1 MKLFFHTMTCILAV
15 ICLTASI
22 ANAQVF
28 TDGDIVHMRD
38 NFGTL
43 TDANLVPIP
52 NMVNSLTLSG
62 DMPFELFFRVTIK
75 DGVKSDTVIDVTR
88 FEPDS
93 ADDYTLSFAY
103 QNGANWS
110 DLQTTTTDKYE
121 RISYKTLKDIATA
134 QSAST
139 VEVRVRFSI
148 VPGSRFQL
156 QIGRGTAASP
166 GLNQLYFDCH
176 PGYYQPSIF
185 DVTDDDL
192 INNSD
197 IAAVSQA
204 MRNSSLTGDV
214 SEDGK
219 INYVDF
225 DLVSFAVA
233 QGMIATNRAPI
244 VVNTLSDV
252 SLKIPNLLGISVAG
266 NFYDPDGDTM
276 TFTATSADTSKATVD
291 VAGGTLNVTSKW
303 VGTTDVTVTASD
315 GSLSVS
321 QSFTLTILPRENNQ
335 APTVSSTTPV
345 LNVEPDSS
353 IDVDLSTYFSDPDGD
368 PMTYTASSD
377 DTAKATV
384 STSGST
390 MTITAG
396 ALGRTEV
403 TVTATDNSNAT
414 GTHAFAILI
423 KYADPPLGADAI
435 PGLSSEEQLLL
446 DALLMY
452 DTVIFNEL
460 HNGADNTNDWLELRN
475 VSGTDLL
482 LDDWKLTIQTGSSM
496 AVIPFPTGTVIP
508 PGEVLL
514 LTNTEMATTAGT
526 PVSTVVSEVFVLPQ
540 TDFALTLRSPTVF
553 GDIAGNYLEGEAERP
568 ETVPALTVD
577 TVWER
582 VEPIS
587 FGYRTEAWMEST
599 SADGLGTP
607 GYHTHHP
614 SSTDLNNDGTVNILD
629 LVLVAGQIGQS
640 ATGNPADV
648 NSDGVIN
655 TADLL
660 LVAEAF

>member
-1 MKLFFHTMTCILAV
+1 M
-15 ICLTASI
+15 LTLLTVSL

-28 TDGDIVHMRD
+28 TDGDIVHLRG

-93 ADDYTLSFAY
+93 ADAYTLSFAY

-110 DLQTTTTDKYE
+110 DLQTTTTEKYE

-176 PGYYQPSIF
+176 PGYYQPSVF

-192 INNSD
+192 INSD
-197 IAAVSQA
+197 DISAVSQA
-204 MRNSSLTGDV
+204 RTNNSLTGDV

-303 VGTTDVTVTASD
+303 VGTTEITVTASD

-353 IDVDLSTYFSDPDGD
+353 IAVDLSTYFSDPDGD

-460 HNGADNTNDWLELRN
+460 HNGSDNTNDWLELRN
-475 VSGTDLL
+475 VSGTDLR
-482 LDDWKLTIQTGSSM
+482 LDDWELTLQTGSGM
-496 AVIPFPTGTVIP
+496 AVLPFPTGTVIP
-508 PGEVLL
+508 TGEVLL
-514 LTNTEMATTAGT
+514 ITNTEMATTADT

-553 GDIAGNYLEGEAERP
+553 GDIAGNYLEGVAERP
-568 ETVPALTVD
+568 ETVPALTIG

-587 FGYRTEAWMEST
+587 FGYRAEAWTEST
-599 SADGLGTP
+599 SADRLGTP
-607 GYHTHHP
+607 GYHTHYA

-629 LVLVAGQIGQS
+629 LVLVAGQIGQP
-640 ATGNPADV
+640 AIGNRADV
-648 NSDGVIN
+648 NSDGVID

>member
-1 MKLFFHTMTCILAV
+1 MTCILAV
-15 ICLTASI
+15 MCLTASI

-28 TDGDIVHMRD
+28 TDGDIVHLRD

-43 TDANLVPIP
+43 TDVNLVPIP

-93 ADDYTLSFAY
+93 ADAYTLSFAY

-110 DLQTTTTDKYE
+110 DLQTTTTERFE
-121 RISYKTLKDIATA
+121 RILYNTLKDIATA

-139 VEVRVRFSI
+139 VEIRVRFSI

-176 PGYYQPSIF
+176 PGYYQPSVF

-192 INNSD
+192 INSD
-197 IAAVSQA
+197 DISAVSQA
-204 MRNSSLTGDV
+204 RTNNSLTGDV
-214 SEDGK
+214 SEDGN

-244 VVNTLSDV
+244 VVSSLSDA
-252 SLKIPNLLGISVAG
+252 SLKIPNLLGINVAG
-266 NFYDPDGDTM
+266 NFYDPDGDSM
-276 TFTATSADTSKATVD
+276 TFTATSSDTTQATVD
-291 VAGGTLNVTSKW
+291 VAGGTLNFTSKW
-303 VGTTDVTVTASD
+303 VGTTEITVTASD

-335 APTVSSTTPV
+335 VPTVSSTTPV
-345 LNVEPDSS
+345 LNVEPSNS
-353 IDVDLSTYFSDPDGD
+353 VDVDLSTYFSDPDGD
-368 PMTYTASSD
+368 PMTYTATSD

-390 MTITAG
+390 MTITG
-396 ALGRTEV
+396 VALGST
-403 TVTATDNSNAT
+403 TLTATATDNSNAT
-414 GTHAFAILI
+414 GTHTFVILI
-423 KYADPPLGADAI
+423 NNADPPSEADAI
-435 PGLSSEEQLLL
+435 PGLSSEELLQLSTLL
-446 DALLMY
+446 TY

-460 HNGADNTNDWLELRN
+460 HNGADDTNDWLELRN
-475 VSGTDLL
+475 VSGTNLL
-482 LDDWKLTIQTGSSM
+482 LNDWELTIQTGSGM
-496 AVIPFPTGTVIP
+496 VVIPFPTGTVIP
-508 PGEVLL
+508 TGEVLL
-514 LTNTEMATTAGT
+514 LTNTEIATGDAS
-526 PVSTVVSEVFVLPQ
+526 VLSVVSETFALPQ
-540 TDFALTLRSPTVF
+540 TGFALILRSPTVF

-582 VEPIS
+582 IQPIG
-587 FGYRTEAWMEST
+587 FGYRAEAWTEST
-599 SADGLGTP
+599 HQNGLGTP
-607 GYHTHHP
+607 GYMHP
-614 SSTDLNNDGTVNILD
+614 APSMDLNGDGTVNILD
-629 LVLVAGQIGQS
+629 LVIVAGQIGQP
-640 ATGNPADV
+640 AIGNRADV

-655 TADLL
+655 TADLF
-660 LVAEAF
+660 LVAETF

>member
-1 MKLFFHTMTCILAV
+1 MICILAV
-15 ICLTASI
+15 ICLTAGI

-28 TDGDIVHMRD
+28 TDGDIVHLRD

-43 TDANLVPIP
+43 TEANLVPIP

-88 FEPDS
+88 FEPEN

-110 DLQTTTTDKYE
+110 NLQTTTTAKYE
-121 RISYKTLKDIATA
+121 RISYNTLKNIATA
-134 QSAST
+134 QSVST
-139 VEVRVRFSI
+139 VEVRVRFSS
-148 VPGSRFQL
+148 VPGSRVQL

-166 GLNQLYFDCH
+166 GLNQIYFDCH
-176 PGYYQPSIF
+176 PGYYQPSVF

-192 INNSD
+192 INSDD

-204 MRNSSLTGDV
+204 RIDNSLTGDV

-244 VVNTLSDV
+244 IVNTLSDV

-276 TFTATSADTSKATVD
+276 TFTATAADTSKATVD
-291 VAGGTLNVTSKW
+291 VAGGTLNLTSKW

-335 APTVSSTTPV
+335 APTASSTTPV
-345 LNVEPDSS
+345 LNVEPGSS
-353 IDVDLSTYFSDPDGD
+353 LDVDLNIYFSDPDGD
-368 PMTYTASSD
+368 PMIYTASSS
-377 DTAKATV
+377 DTTRATV
-384 STSGST
+384 DTSGST
-390 MTITAG
+390 MTITAV
-396 ALGRTEV
+396 ALGRSTL

-414 GTHAFAILI
+414 GTLTFSVLI
-423 KYADPPLGADAI
+423 KYADSPLGADAI
-435 PGLSSEEQLLL
+435 PGLSSEELSQLSTLL
-446 DALLMY
+446 TY
-452 DTVIFNEL
+452 DTAIFNEL

-482 LDDWKLTIQTGSSM
+482 LDDWELTIQTGSGT

-508 PGEVLL
+508 TGEVLL
-514 LTNTEMATTAGT
+514 ITNTEMVTTAD
-526 PVSTVVSEVFVLPQ
+526 PSVSAVVSEAFTLPQ
-540 TDFALTLRSPTVF
+540 TDFALILRSPIGL

-568 ETVPALTVD
+568 EAVPAFTVG

-582 VEPIS
+582 VQPIS
-587 FGYRTEAWMEST
+587 FGYRAEAWKET
-599 SADGLGTP
+599 ASANRLGTP
-607 GYHTHHP
+607 GYYIHHA
-614 SSTDLNNDGTVNILD
+614 SSVDLNNDGTVNILD

-648 NSDGVIN
+648 NGDGVIN

>member
-1 MKLFFHTMTCILAV
+1 MTRILAV
-15 ICLTASI
+15 ICLTANI

-28 TDGDIVHMRD
+28 TDGDIVHLRD

-43 TDANLVPIP
+43 TDVNLVPIP

-88 FEPDS
+88 FEPES
-93 ADDYTLSFAY
+93 ADAYTLSFAY

-110 DLQTTTTDKYE
+110 DLQTTTTDKFE
-121 RISYKTLKDIATA
+121 RISYNTLKNIATA

-139 VEVRVRFSI
+139 VEIRVRFSI

-156 QIGRGTAASP
+156 QIGRGTAAAP

-176 PGYYQPSIF
+176 PGYYQPSVF

-192 INNSD
+192 INSDD

-204 MRNSSLTGDV
+204 RTDNSLTGDV

-244 VVNTLSDV
+244 VVSTLSDV
-252 SLKIPNLLGISVAG
+252 SLKIPNLLGINVAG
-266 NFYDPDGDTM
+266 NFYDPDGDSM
-276 TFTATSADTSKATVD
+276 TFTATSSDTTQATVD

-335 APTVSSTTPV
+335 APTAGSTTPV
-345 LNVEPDSS
+345 LNVEPGNSV
-353 IDVDLSTYFSDPDGD
+353 DVDLSTYFSDPDGD
-368 PMTYTASSD
+368 PMTYTTTSD

-384 STSGST
+384 STAGST
-390 MTITAG
+390 MTITAVE
-396 ALGRTEV
+396 LGRAEITA
-403 TVTATDNSNAT
+403 TATDNSNAT
-414 GTHAFAILI
+414 GTHTFVILI
-423 KYADPPLGADAI
+423 KDAQPPSGADAI
-435 PGLSSEEQLLL
+435 PGLSSEELSQLSTLL
-446 DALLMY
+446 TY

-460 HNGADNTNDWLELRN
+460 HNGSDDTNDWLELRN

-482 LDDWKLTIQTGSSM
+482 LDDWELTIQTSSGIV
-496 AVIPFPTGTVIP
+496 VIPFRTGTVIP
-508 PGEVLL
+508 TSEVLL
-514 LTNTEMATTAGT
+514 ITNTEKVTT
-526 PVSTVVSEVFVLPQ
+526 VSAVVSEAFTLPQ
-540 TDFALTLRSPTVF
+540 TDFALILRSPIEL
-553 GDIAGNYLEGEAERP
+553 GDIAGNYLESEAERP
-568 ETVPALTVD
+568 EAVPALTVG

-582 VEPIS
+582 VQPIS
-587 FGYRTEAWMEST
+587 FGYRAEAWMEST
-599 SADGLGTP
+599 SPDGLGTP
-607 GYHTHHP
+607 GYYMHHA
-614 SSTDLNNDGTVNILD
+614 SAMDLNNDGTVNILD

-640 ATGNPADV
+640 ATGNPADM
-648 NSDGVIN
+648 NGDGVIN

-660 LVAEAF
+660 RVAEAF

>member
-1 MKLFFHTMTCILAV
+1 MKSFFNLMTCILAV

-28 TDGDIVHMRD
+28 TDGDIVHLRD

-43 TDANLVPIP
+43 TDVNLVPIP

-93 ADDYTLSFAY
+93 ADAYTLSFAY

-110 DLQTTTTDKYE
+110 DLQTTTTDKFE
-121 RISYKTLKDIATA
+121 RISYNTLKDIATA

-139 VEVRVRFSI
+139 VEVRVRFST

-166 GLNQLYFDCH
+166 GLNQIYFDCH

-276 TFTATSADTSKATVD
+276 TFTATATDTSKATVD

-315 GSLSVS
+315 DSLSVS

-345 LNVEPDSS
+345 LNVEPDNSV
-353 IDVDLSTYFSDPDGD
+353 DVDLSTYFSDPDGD
-368 PMTYTASSD
+368 PMTYTATSD

-390 MTITAG
+390 MTITAV

-460 HNGADNTNDWLELRN
+460 HNGSDNTNDWLELRN
-475 VSGTDLL
+475 VSGTDLR
-482 LDDWKLTIQTGSSM
+482 LDDWQLTLQTGSGM

-508 PGEVLL
+508 TGEVLL
-514 LTNTEMATTAGT
+514 LTNTEIATADAS
-526 PVSTVVSEVFVLPQ
+526 VLSVVSETFALPQ
-540 TDFALTLRSPTVF
+540 TGFALILRSPTVF
-553 GDIAGNYLEGEAERP
+553 GDIAGNYLEGETERP
-568 ETVPALTVD
+568 GTVPALTVD

-582 VEPIS
+582 VHPIS

-599 SADGLGTP
+599 STDGLGTP
-607 GYHTHHP
+607 GYMHSAP
-614 SSTDLNNDGTVNILD
+614 SMDLNGDATVNILD
-629 LVLVAGQIGQS
+629 LVIVAGQIGQP
-640 ATGNPADV
+640 AIGNRADV

>member
-1 MKLFFHTMTCILAV
+1 MKLFFNTMTCILAV

-75 DGVKSDTVIDVTR
+75 DGVKSDTVIDITR
-88 FEPDS
+88 FEPEN

-110 DLQTTTTDKYE
+110 DLQTTATDKYE
-121 RISYKTLKDIATA
+121 RISYSTLKNIATA

-176 PGYYQPSIF
+176 PGYYQPSVF

-244 VVNTLSDV
+244 VVSSLSDV

-276 TFTATSADTSKATVD
+276 TFTATATDTSKATVN
-291 VAGGTLNVTSKW
+291 VAGGTLNLTSKW

-321 QSFTLTILPRENNQ
+321 QRFTLTILPRENNQ

-390 MTITAG
+390 MTITAV

-508 PGEVLL
+508 PREVLL

-568 ETVPALTVD
+568 ETVPALTVGI
-577 TVWER
+577 VWER
-582 VEPIS
+582 VQPIS

-599 SADGLGTP
+599 SPDGLGTP
-607 GYHTHHP
+607 GYIHP
-614 SSTDLNNDGTVNILD
+614 APSMDLNGDGIVNILD
-629 LVLVAGQIGQS
+629 LVIVAGQIGQP
-640 ATGNPADV
+640 ATGNRADV